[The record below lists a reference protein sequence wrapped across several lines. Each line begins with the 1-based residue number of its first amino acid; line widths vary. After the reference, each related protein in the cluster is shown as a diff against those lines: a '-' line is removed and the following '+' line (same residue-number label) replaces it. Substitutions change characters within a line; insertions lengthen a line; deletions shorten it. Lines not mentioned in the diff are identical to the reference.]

1 MSKKIFCDMISCL
14 SPSGFEQ
21 NLQKFI
27 YQTYK
32 RDFNSFEVTE
42 KGVLTAT
49 YNKEKDFSV
58 MLMAHADE
66 ISLIV
71 DGYNSDGSLHVAK
84 NGGIRTKLYVGCKV
98 KVLTLSNK
106 VLYAVMGVRGDVQA
120 KSDISIDELYVDCG
134 FLSENEAKEN
144 VELGSYVIHDT
155 DTRELANNRI
165 SGRAID
171 DRIGDY
177 IIHEAALKAYN
188 QGSENKIFVSTTT
201 GEENTG
207 RGAYQIAQIKKPNI
221 VVAVDVTYAPD
232 YQGAGEPGSVKLGKG
247 GVICNGSV
255 PNRALNNLLKEC
267 ANELNLPYQEEVFAG
282 RTGTDGDT
290 ALKTLDGPAIV
301 LYSIPLR
308 YMHSPSE
315 VVDFNDVENMIE
327 VLARFLV
334 KVNEK
339 TNLMPYSLE

>member
-21 NLQKFI
+21 NLQRYI
-27 YQTYK
+27 YKTYK
-32 RDFNSFEVTE
+32 RDFNEFEVSE

-49 YNKEKDFSV
+49 YNANSNFSV

-71 DGYNSDGSLHVAK
+71 DGFNSDGSLHVAK
-84 NGGIRTKLYVGCKV
+84 NGGIRAKLYVGCKV

-106 VLYAVMGVRGDVQA
+106 VLYAVMGVKGDVSA
-120 KSDISIDELYVDCG
+120 KSDITVDDLYVDCG
-134 FLSENEAKEN
+134 FNNADEAKSC
-144 VELGSYVIHDT
+144 VELGSYVVHDT

-177 IIHEAALKAYN
+177 IIHEAALKAYKE
-188 QGSENKIFVSTTT
+188 GTKNKLFVSTTT

-207 RGAYQIAQIKKPNI
+207 RGAYQIAQTKNPNI
-221 VVAVDVTYAPD
+221 VVAVDVTYAVD
-232 YQGAGEPGSVKLGKG
+232 YQGSGEPGSVALGKG

-255 PNRALNNLLKEC
+255 PNRALNELLRQS
-267 ANELNLPYQEEVFAG
+267 AHELNLPFQEEVFAG

-290 ALKTLDGPAIV
+290 ALKTLNGLAIV

-315 VVDFNDVENMIE
+315 VVDFTDVENMIE

-334 KVNEK
+334 KVNEN
-339 TNLMPYSLE
+339 TNLLPYTLD